1 MILTVRT
8 VRLMDRR
15 LNAATQVPEQD
26 GPGAVSP
33 RSYPA
38 LAAPKLTVVPP
49 CGGPEKCDLCRYGEF
64 AASPRSN
71 EESK

>member
-15 LNAATQVPEQD
+15 LNAAPQVPATVR
-26 GPGAVSP
+26 PGE
-33 RSYPA
+33 RLDTTTPA
-38 LAAPKLTVVPP
+38 RVAPKLTVVPP

-64 AASPRSN
+64 AAQS
-71 EESK
+71 EGKE